1 MLWRIPKG
9 CRRCKALRAESL
21 RPKDR
26 ETQRACPCTPFFSP
40 PLPCFRAPG
49 RRAGS
54 EGAAKQ
60 QAARKKEERLEAL
73 FDAINDALAA
83 IDDFIWG
90 PPLMALILFGGIL
103 LTLRLRGLQF
113 IRLPRALRYMVKNE
127 KDGSGEV
134 TSFGALCTA
143 LSATIGTGNIVGVGT
158 AVLAGGPGAILW
170 MWLTGVFGMA
180 TKYAETFAAV
190 KYRVKDHSGK
200 MLGGAMYAL
209 ERGFKN
215 KKLGRVLAVLFALFA
230 SLAAF
235 GIGAST
241 QSNSLADALY
251 NTSLIDGA
259 AIPQWLVGIVV
270 VALVAIVIL
279 GGIKSIS
286 RVCEK
291 LVPVMAIFYVACCI
305 IIIGINGQFLGEAIR
320 QIIVGAFTPAGAAGG
335 AVGSTVT
342 LALQFG
348 FKRGIFSNES
358 GMGSAPLVASSAT
371 TKNPARQALVSMT
384 GTFWDTVVV
393 CLLTGL
399 MLMTT
404 LLANPELSTA
414 IANGTIS
421 SGAGLATAAF
431 EKIPA
436 FGPLVLLVG
445 LITFTY
451 STILGWSQY
460 GNRAISYLLGKK
472 AVLPYYIVF
481 LLFVFWGCMMVGDA
495 TGSAAVSNLSSVVW
509 NFADVMNA
517 LMAIP
522 NCIAVLGL
530 SAIIARETK
539 HYVYDGNLDE
549 VDDTEIPQYDE
560 K

>member
-1 MLWRIPKG
+1 MEDFLTSFFV
-9 CRRCKALRAESL
+9 A
-21 RPKDR
+21 
-26 ETQRACPCTPFFSP
+26 PFTGLATGIASATSP
-40 PLPCFRAPG
+40 LDVI
-49 RRAGS
+49 
-54 EGAAKQ
+54 
-60 QAARKKEERLEAL
+60 
-73 FDAINDALAA
+73 DAVDG
-83 IDDFIWG
+83 FVWG
-90 PPLMALILFGGIL
+90 PIMIL
-103 LTLRLRGLQF
+103 LLLFTHIFMTVRTGF
-113 IRLPRALRYMVKNE
+113 IQRKLGTGIKMSVT
-127 KDGSGEV
+127 KDDPSDASGDI
-134 TSFGALCTA
+134 TQFGALTTA
-143 LSATIGTGNIVGVGT
+143 LAATIGTGNIVGVGT
-158 AVLAGGPGAILW
+158 GLLFGGPGAIFW
-170 MWLTGVFGMA
+170 MWITGILGIA
-180 TKYAETFAAV
+180 TKYSEVFIGV

-215 KKLGRVLAVLFALFA
+215 KKLGRILAILFALFA

-251 NTSLIDGA
+251 NTSLVDGK
-259 AIPQWLVGIVV
+259 AIPQWLVGAIVV
-270 VALVAIVIL
+270 VLVAVVIL

-291 LVPVMAIFYVACCI
+291 LVPVMALFYVVCCL
-305 IIIGINGQFLGEAIR
+305 IIIGINGQYLGEAVR
-320 QIIVGAFTPAGAAGG
+320 QIIEGAFTPAGAAGG

-358 GMGSAPLVASSAT
+358 GMGSAPLVAASAT

-384 GTFWDTVVV
+384 GTFWDTVV
-393 CLLTGL
+393 
-399 MLMTT
+399 
-404 LLANPELSTA
+404 
-414 IANGTIS
+414 ANGTIS

-431 EKIPA
+431 EKIPV

-445 LITFTY
+445 LLTFTY

-495 TGSAAVSNLSSVVW
+495 SNSAAVSNLSSTVW
-509 NFADVMNA
+509 DFADVMNA

-530 SAIIARETK
+530 SAVIARETK
-539 HYVYDGNLDE
+539 HYVYDGNLEE

>member
-1 MLWRIPKG
+1 MNSDFRDKLSNAATVVEITLG
-9 CRRCKALRAESL
+9 MVILI
-21 RPKDR
+21 
-26 ETQRACPCTPFFSP
+26 ACIVSGIGMVAMTDMN
-40 PLPCFRAPG
+40 
-49 RRAGS
+49 
-54 EGAAKQ
+54 K
-60 QAARKKEERLEAL
+60 
-73 FDAINDALAA
+73 
-83 IDDFIWG
+83 
-90 PPLMALILFGGIL
+90 LFGDPAY
-103 LTLRLRGLQF
+103 LQA
-113 IRLPRALRYMVKNE
+113 RM
-127 KDGSGEV
+127 S
-134 TSFGALCTA
+134 
-143 LSATIGTGNIVGVGT
+143 SAC
-158 AVLAGGPGAILW
+158 L
-170 MWLTGVFGMA
+170 
-180 TKYAETFAAV
+180 
-190 KYRVKDHSGK
+190 
-200 MLGGAMYAL
+200 
-209 ERGFKN
+209 
-215 KKLGRVLAVLFALFA
+215 
-230 SLAAF
+230 
-235 GIGAST
+235 
-241 QSNSLADALY
+241 
-251 NTSLIDGA
+251 
-259 AIPQWLVGIVV
+259 
-270 VALVAIVIL
+270 
-279 GGIKSIS
+279 
-286 RVCEK
+286 
-291 LVPVMAIFYVACCI
+291 
-305 IIIGINGQFLGEAIR
+305 IIIGMNGQFLGEAIR

-335 AVGSTVT
+335 AVGSTIT

-358 GMGSAPLVASSAT
+358 GLGSAPLVASSAT

-393 CLLTGL
+393 CAITGL

-431 EKIPA
+431 EKIPV

-445 LITFTY
+445 LVTFAY

-495 TGSAAVSNLSSVVW
+495 AGSAAVSNLSSVVW
-509 NFADVMNA
+509 NVADVMNA

-539 HYVYDGNLDE
+539 HYVYDHNLEE
-549 VDDTEIPQYDE
+549 VDKTEIPQYDE

>member
-1 MLWRIPKG
+1 MEDFLTSFFI
-9 CRRCKALRAESL
+9 
-21 RPKDR
+21 
-26 ETQRACPCTPFFSP
+26 TPFTGLAEGIATATSP
-40 PLPCFRAPG
+40 LDVI
-49 RRAGS
+49 
-54 EGAAKQ
+54 
-60 QAARKKEERLEAL
+60 
-73 FDAINDALAA
+73 DAVDG
-83 IDDFIWG
+83 FVWG
-90 PPLMALILFGGIL
+90 PIMIL
-103 LTLRLRGLQF
+103 LLLGTHIFMTIRTGF
-113 IRLPRALRYMVKNE
+113 IQRKIGTGIKLSVT
-127 KDGSGEV
+127 KDDPSNADGDI
-134 TSFGALCTA
+134 TQFGALTTA
-143 LSATIGTGNIVGVGT
+143 LAATIGTGNIVGVGT
-158 AVLAGGPGAILW
+158 GLLFGGPGAIFW
-170 MWLTGVFGMA
+170 MWITGILGIA
-180 TKYAETFAAV
+180 TKYSEVFIGV

-215 KKLGRVLAVLFALFA
+215 KKAGRILAILFALFA

-251 NTSLIDGA
+251 NTSLIDGK
-259 AIPQWLVGIVV
+259 AIPQWLVGAVV

-286 RVCEK
+286 KVCEK
-291 LVPVMAIFYVACCI
+291 LVPVMAVFYVVCCL
-305 IIIGINGQFLGEAIR
+305 IIIGMNGQFLAEAIR
-320 QIIVGAFTPAGAAGG
+320 QIIAGAFTPAGAAGG
-335 AVGSTVT
+335 AVGSTIT

-348 FKRGIFSNES
+348 FQRGIFSNES
-358 GMGSAPLVASSAT
+358 GLGSAPLVASSAT

-393 CLLTGL
+393 CAITGL

-404 LLANPELSTA
+404 LLANPELS
-414 IANGTIS
+414 
-421 SGAGLATAAF
+421 AAF
-431 EKIPA
+431 EKIPV

-445 LITFTY
+445 LVTFAY

-495 TGSAAVSNLSSVVW
+495 AGSAAVSNLSSVVW
-509 NFADVMNA
+509 NVADVMNA

-539 HYVYDGNLDE
+539 HYVYDGNLEE